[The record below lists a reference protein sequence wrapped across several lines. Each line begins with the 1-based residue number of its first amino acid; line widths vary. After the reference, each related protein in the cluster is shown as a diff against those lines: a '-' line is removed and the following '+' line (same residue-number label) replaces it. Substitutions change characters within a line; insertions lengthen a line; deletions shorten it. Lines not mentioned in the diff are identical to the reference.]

1 MKAHAVVA
9 GEIKALKES
18 SQTQMEELRELVL
31 QSVLESRTA
40 LVVGERDRQSEQ
52 AEAETRPMSQPDN
65 KPTEPKIVEEPKIA
79 EETLVVPPRGT
90 IDTGALDLLSD
101 DVAMVVP
108 RELGELQLPGEVKTL
123 PPPPK
128 PLTEKQRKV
137 LARQRVPNPNGGP
150 DNVRTNW

>member
-1 MKAHAVVA
+1 
-9 GEIKALKES
+9 
-18 SQTQMEELRELVL
+18 
-31 QSVLESRTA
+31 
-40 LVVGERDRQSEQ
+40 
-52 AEAETRPMSQPDN
+52 MSQPDN
-65 KPTEPKIVEEPKIA
+65 KPTEPKKAEEPKIA

-90 IDTGALDLLSD
+90 IDTGVLGLLSD
-101 DVAMVVP
+101 DVAMIVP

-123 PPPPK
+123 PPPK